1 MSNLIDFNSK
11 LIEIERP
18 SSDADLLTKAIIA
31 NALSTE
37 NISASNINL
46 RKTFE
51 NLLGPINGKWDLD
64 RKFQIT
70 TINNK
75 TTTQGIS
82 TCGLV
87 AEGLWRRM
95 NIDFPSLYNPYAFG
109 TAISRSISFAK
120 SIKPR
125 SAFQTPEDNLKPEPG
140 DYVIIGSGN
149 STHAFTAIGWE
160 DDYLISIDGG
170 QTDYRGLQCI
180 LKKKRVWKKIGS
192 KFFLGDRE
200 VIGWISFTLLP
211 FKANTITVPEDWD
224 SI

>member
-1 MSNLIDFNSK
+1 MSNIIDFNSK
-11 LIEIERP
+11 LIEIQRP
-18 SSDADLLTKAIIA
+18 SDTELLTKAIIA

-70 TINNK
+70 TIDNK
-75 TTTQGIS
+75 IATQGIS

-95 NIDFPSLYNPYAFG
+95 NIDLSSLYKPYIFG
-109 TAISRSISFAK
+109 TAISRSINFAK

-125 SAFQTPEDNLKPEPG
+125 SAFQTPEEGLKPEPG

-149 STHAFTAIGWE
+149 STHAFTCINWE

-170 QTDYRGLQCI
+170 QADYKSLQCI
-180 LKKKRVWKKIGS
+180 LRKKRIWKKINN

-200 VIGWISFTLLP
+200 VIGWISFILLP
-211 FKANTITVPEDWD
+211 FKANTIIVPEDWE